1 MTSIETLDF
10 NQSDSMVAIDNTKND
25 KPQAP
30 MPEAAREVAPNTYND
45 QREKLSNN
53 NVDKEQMMELAT
65 PLSEVMEMPQ
75 PPTQQQ
81 VMPNPQMM
89 GGPQTQEQLMN
100 QPFIESP
107 MGGAQQQQQQVVPVK
122 QNPGNLTDEQMDAL
136 LVGITAAI
144 AFSPQTQE
152 RLVQYVPS
160 FFNEAGVRTIG
171 GTVATGAI
179 AAGIFLMI
187 KKFIIK

>member
-10 NQSDSMVAIDNTKND
+10 NQSDSMVAIDNKKND

-171 GTVATGAI
+171 GTVATG
-179 AAGIFLMI
+179 LLRQEYSL
-187 KKFIIK
+187 